1 MVVMI
6 FLQEFL
12 NSDGQGITLF
22 VLLRAQHNQSMIRPE
37 YMAEAVQV
45 RVFNF
50 LSFDQF
56 CGGFCQANEPVRQ
69 FYNGLRALEGN
80 VSLDF
85 QQRINLSYPTS
96 EIFFTKFSLLP
107 NFFGVELDEDG
118 KTPTYVSLV
127 ALIFRAEKH
136 PSWTTEMVKQ
146 WELSVDEYFTRSYD
160 QQRVEVNV
168 LSAAIVEQEILRA
181 GKSLQPF
188 LVVGFIIMCTFCTTT
203 TTVSSI
209 VTYNHKATFNKVVL
223 SVTACILPFMA
234 CGTALGAIFLAGVTY
249 SPILCITPF
258 LVLAISVD
266 DAFLMVHA
274 WNRIERCHHKSTQT
288 RAEKIR
294 SFQVCVETGPAI
306 AISAFTNILAF
317 AIGAASSPPEIQIFC
332 IGNAACIFMDM
343 CYQREFIGGKGE
355 DRVFLRHSIRNALQL
370 QEASRLKEAVQGVLR
385 WYTGLIADVR
395 CSLVAVL
402 CWAVFVGGAAA
413 VSRILSFQ
421 LFFLSTLLQI
431 DHFRSQ
437 YMVPSYTPAT
447 VVVTK
452 PGNLSD
458 PKNVRDLLAMK
469 DAFEKLPNA
478 IGSESTKFFLSDYV
492 NYKNAM
498 QEELGDDPTAATLE
512 AFLRWPEY
520 SFWRGFVKQSNTTT
534 ETSDVSQ
541 FMFVTGFHGDH
552 LASWHERG
560 RLLNRWRAEVDR
572 FSGRFNLSVFS
583 EDGFYVDILEA
594 IPTVTWQSGLATFA
608 CVVIICALF
617 INHPATVV
625 FVAMAI
631 FATCIGV
638 FGYMSLFGVTLD
650 PVVMAI
656 SIMCIGFSVDIPAHV
671 SFHYHAS
678 RAHAAK
684 QSTCSTIASRSSTNQ
699 PIFRLQGTI
708 CSVGFPVIQAG
719 VSTILCALPLAFVP
733 LYMAQVRFSHFF
745 PAKCVTAALL

>member
-1 MVVMI
+1 
-6 FLQEFL
+6 
-12 NSDGQGITLF
+12 
-22 VLLRAQHNQSMIRPE
+22 
-37 YMAEAVQV
+37 
-45 RVFNF
+45 
-50 LSFDQF
+50 
-56 CGGFCQANEPVRQ
+56 
-69 FYNGLRALEGN
+69 
-80 VSLDF
+80 
-85 QQRINLSYPTS
+85 
-96 EIFFTKFSLLP
+96 
-107 NFFGVELDEDG
+107 
-118 KTPTYVSLV
+118 
-127 ALIFRAEKH
+127 
-136 PSWTTEMVKQ
+136 MVKQ

-288 RAEKIR
+288 RAEKIA
-294 SFQVCVETGPAI
+294 QVCVETGPAI

-343 CYQREFIGGKGE
+343 CYQLTFYAAMMALFADSPQPCREEK
-355 DRVFLRHSIRNALQL
+355 
-370 QEASRLKEAVQGVLR
+370 EASRLKEAVQGVLR

-413 VSRILSFQ
+413 GSFYARIDLSSQ
-421 LFFLSTLLQI
+421 KMFLPDSKLIQI

-469 DAFEKLPNA
+469 DAFEKLP
-478 IGSESTKFFLSDYV
+478 
-492 NYKNAM
+492 M
-498 QEELGDDPTAATLE
+498 Q
-512 AFLRWPEY
+512 
-520 SFWRGFVKQSNTTT
+520 
-534 ETSDVSQ
+534 
-541 FMFVTGFHGDH
+541 
-552 LASWHERG
+552 
-560 RLLNRWRAEVDR
+560 
-572 FSGRFNLSVFS
+572 
-583 EDGFYVDILEA
+583 
-594 IPTVTWQSGLATFA
+594 
-608 CVVIICALF
+608 
-617 INHPATVV
+617 
-625 FVAMAI
+625 
-631 FATCIGV
+631 
-638 FGYMSLFGVTLD
+638 LD
-650 PVVMAI
+650 QKV
-656 SIMCIGFSVDIPAHV
+656 
-671 SFHYHAS
+671 
-678 RAHAAK
+678 
-684 QSTCSTIASRSSTNQ
+684 RSS
-699 PIFRLQGTI
+699 
-708 CSVGFPVIQAG
+708 S
-719 VSTILCALPLAFVP
+719 
-733 LYMAQVRFSHFF
+733 
-745 PAKCVTAALL
+745 

>member
-1 MVVMI
+1 
-6 FLQEFL
+6 
-12 NSDGQGITLF
+12 
-22 VLLRAQHNQSMIRPE
+22 
-37 YMAEAVQV
+37 
-45 RVFNF
+45 
-50 LSFDQF
+50 
-56 CGGFCQANEPVRQ
+56 
-69 FYNGLRALEGN
+69 
-80 VSLDF
+80 
-85 QQRINLSYPTS
+85 
-96 EIFFTKFSLLP
+96 
-107 NFFGVELDEDG
+107 
-118 KTPTYVSLV
+118 
-127 ALIFRAEKH
+127 
-136 PSWTTEMVKQ
+136 
-146 WELSVDEYFTRSYD
+146 
-160 QQRVEVNV
+160 
-168 LSAAIVEQEILRA
+168 
-181 GKSLQPF
+181 
-188 LVVGFIIMCTFCTTT
+188 
-203 TTVSSI
+203 
-209 VTYNHKATFNKVVL
+209 
-223 SVTACILPFMA
+223 
-234 CGTALGAIFLAGVTY
+234 
-249 SPILCITPF
+249 
-258 LVLAISVD
+258 
-266 DAFLMVHA
+266 
-274 WNRIERCHHKSTQT
+274 
-288 RAEKIR
+288 
-294 SFQVCVETGPAI
+294 
-306 AISAFTNILAF
+306 
-317 AIGAASSPPEIQIFC
+317 
-332 IGNAACIFMDM
+332 MDM
-343 CYQREFIGGKGE
+343 CYQLTFYAAMMALFADSPQPCREEK
-355 DRVFLRHSIRNALQL
+355 
-370 QEASRLKEAVQGVLR
+370 EASRLKEAVQGVLR

-413 VSRILSFQ
+413 GSFYARIDLSSQ
-421 LFFLSTLLQI
+421 KMFLPDSKLIQI

-684 QSTCSTIASRSSTNQ
+684 QSTCSTIASRSSDEEQ
-699 PIFRLQGTI
+699 PDFKTRLQGTI

-733 LYMAQVRFSHFF
+733 LYMAQVFALAMVLCISFSLTHGILIL
-745 PAKCVTAALL
+745 PAMFCLYDHLTTALRARISSLQRRNRCAPV